1 MAKQKK
7 IKCPYCGSEDIAEYL
22 YGLYGYDEKM
32 EKDIEAGKIILAG
45 CCIEIPNYDPDY
57 RCRDC
62 DKDFGG
68 NLKRMLVSDDEVLE
82 FAKKNGFEGIKYLGS
97 YEGYHVYD
105 ALFNTDPNVILEVGF
120 PQFILVKED
129 QMDFADDRMI
139 RDIMN
144 YFASEEDD
152 EYDEEEDEQ

>member
-1 MAKQKK
+1 MTKK
-7 IKCPYCGSEDIAEYL
+7 IKCPYCGSEHIAEYL
-22 YGLYGYDEKM
+22 RGLPVFDEELQKAV
-32 EKDIEAGKIILAG
+32 ENGEVIIAG
-45 CCIEIPNYDPDY
+45 CLVYPGDPDY

-62 DKDFGG
+62 HKDFGG
-68 NLKRMLVSDDEVLE
+68 NLAKMLVSDDEVLE

-129 QMDFADDRMI
+129 QMDFADDRISGDI
-139 RDIMN
+139 RH

-152 EYDEEEDEQ
+152 EDDEEEDEQ